1 MPHTGAARRPAQP
14 CRNRTN
20 LAGAQPLLR
29 PEAKRDPLAMSRSLA
44 TPKASSDLLSV
55 SFNQDGSC
63 VSIGTRKGYS
73 IANAEPFGKVY
84 SRDDGPCSIVEMLF
98 CTSLVALV
106 GTADSQPSSS
116 PRKLKI
122 VNTKVSLTL
131 VSILRTLSSTQSGL
145 DEAAIDHLRTRLSDD
160 CAWGQAQSS
169 PARCHPRRGNLH
181 LRHLKHE
188 APSHY

>member
-1 MPHTGAARRPAQP
+1 
-14 CRNRTN
+14 
-20 LAGAQPLLR
+20 
-29 PEAKRDPLAMSRSLA
+29 MSRTMA

-84 SRDDGPCSIVEMLF
+84 SREDGPCSIVEMLF

-122 VNTKVSLTL
+122 VNTKVRSWPPFPSRHVTLTP
-131 VSILRTLSSTQSGL
+131 RLSYLFNVT
-145 DEAAIDHLRTRLSDD
+145 ATIDHL
-160 CAWGQAQSS
+160 
-169 PARCHPRRGNLH
+169 
-181 LRHLKHE
+181 
-188 APSHY
+188 